1 MTIQQQLQ
9 DDLKSAMRGGDKLR
23 VMVLRMT
30 LAAIKNAEIAK
41 VKQAYDSAASAEGEE
56 TGVPIERAELGDEAV
71 IDTLAR
77 EVKRRREAADAYRQG
92 KREDLASQ
100 EESEAAILEGYLPR
114 KLSPEELRPLV
125 AAAIGELGAS
135 GPSDMGKVMPVLVQ
149 RFKSQADGRVLSQL
163 VRELLSQPR

>member
-23 VMVLRMT
+23 VQVLRMT

-41 VKQAYDSAASAEGEE
+41 VKQAYDSAAAEGEE
-56 TGVPIERAELGDEAV
+56 TTVAIERTELGDEAV
-71 IDTLAR
+71 LDTLAR

>member
-1 MTIQQQLQ
+1 MSIQQQLQ

-30 LAAIKNAEIAK
+30 LAAIKNAEIAM
-41 VKQAYDSAASAEGEE
+41 VKQAYDSAAPAAEGES
-56 TGVPIERAELGDEAV
+56 VVAIDRAELGDEAV
-71 IDTLAR
+71 LDTLAR
-77 EVKRRREAADAYRQG
+77 EVKRRREAAEAYRQG

-114 KLSPEELRPLV
+114 KLSAEELRPLV
-125 AAAIGELGAS
+125 AAAIGEIGAS
-135 GPSDMGKVMPVLVQ
+135 GPGDLGKVMPVLMQ

-163 VRELLSQPR
+163 ARELLSQPR